1 MDLSSLVIRR
11 LCGARWSVFFLRR
24 GSTYEV
30 LGSHERQTRSK
41 AYGCGHDPPRRR
53 AFIMFRASHCL
64 RRTLSRWVRELQ
76 YSISWRKESRGNSV
90 ENSCRDC
97 GQYVYW
103 IIMAETYP
111 QQIGETVWKKVLLL
125 NLRESLIDKNEVEW
139 CSLYYPRERN
149 PFDVS
154 FLFKFRQ
161 LRNLC
166 SKEGFVVWD

>member
-1 MDLSSLVIRR
+1 MFFMR
-11 LCGARWSVFFLRR
+11 LMIFLCSCIYYQIIMLCSCIDYQIIV
-24 GSTYEV
+24 ST
-30 LGSHERQTRSK
+30 
-41 AYGCGHDPPRRR
+41 

-103 IIMAETYP
+103 ILTAETYP